1 MSADNTVEARAIQG
15 DEIRKKAAHIT
26 TVLRHR
32 HGDAAGAATTA
43 VDEFVAACN
52 ILPPG
57 QGQTAADLASA
68 LGRSTCRRLE
78 EAALRSFERQLRGR
92 TRPDGT
98 MPRVPRALAE
108 LQSAAKAWRLSP
120 LVLLAEFADAP
131 KSDNFW
137 RLLARLARSRCHG
150 SWPDVRERLQV
161 ARHRRRYDRL
171 ARRQGVSYIQPWAIP
186 DIMAV
191 LKQHEEESEE
201 DQDGE
206 EEHEEER
213 GQDQEH
219 GQEHDQVHQRAN
231 DNPITRTGRDDA
243 AAGHAAHRPTAL
255 SDTLDSTNIA
265 IPIPQRPDS
274 DGESGENGGSETG
287 DATLS
292 DTIYVSGS
300 EQTSVWRFAYGWWLP
315 TDVVHRLCSSFV
327 HIQPELFQFA
337 ASGAGVS
344 CPADETMDILSPRL
358 GRPDA
363 GTSTIIAPLRIKTS
377 NHWIL
382 ATLCPSE
389 NVVSV
394 YDPQPG
400 SRLSHTEIAAAL
412 DGALT
417 CEQIPAGGEALAVA
431 DCAFVMRSCPTLAN
445 SIDSGVAVIA
455 LSLYCLV
462 GRAMPTSMDNWLW
475 RRMLAFY
482 LTRLSPD
489 DAAQTT
495 KDIALATLFAQT
507 LSARNIHTPAD
518 TTSTNPADFAA
529 EPPPQRSDRDQGH
542 MDAERNLIDG
552 IQQQPFVG
560 RNILAQRNSVIEG
573 RAIWTAAARLASRA
587 EADARRKR
595 DDIASELQRVVDALF
610 HHNTQ
615 SDTRRH
621 TRHRDAKAAF
631 EVDGDTL
638 TMSVRRLETAVKTAE
653 ADMAGIAAVVN
664 GIRAVLDDLDT
675 LLPKQQNKR
684 GDGDDNENSDGEFR
698 PPRPFQTSTTPAKK
712 QYATRS
718 TGKCTTKTT
727 ETTNTSKLN
736 SAINTN
742 NTISPRRQC
751 EILPHCSQVCMLG
764 LRNGGALDRA
774 CQNVQLHPSIENGH
788 HKLTPVQFC
797 NRLRERLAHDMGE
810 DCEALDKFSKFG
822 AIGMLFR
829 LTLRSHGYCV
839 AAEGVQRVHAQ
850 RLQQEKDIYDHLQEQ

>member
-315 TDVVHRLCSSFV
+315 TDVVHRLS
-327 HIQPELFQFA
+327 
-337 ASGAGVS
+337 
-344 CPADETMDILSPRL
+344 
-358 GRPDA
+358 
-363 GTSTIIAPLRIKTS
+363 
-377 NHWIL
+377 
-382 ATLCPSE
+382 
-389 NVVSV
+389 
-394 YDPQPG
+394 
-400 SRLSHTEIAAAL
+400 
-412 DGALT
+412 
-417 CEQIPAGGEALAVA
+417 
-431 DCAFVMRSCPTLAN
+431 N

-675 LLPKQQNKR
+675 LLP
-684 GDGDDNENSDGEFR
+684 S
-698 PPRPFQTSTTPAKK
+698 
-712 QYATRS
+712 
-718 TGKCTTKTT
+718 
-727 ETTNTSKLN
+727 
-736 SAINTN
+736 
-742 NTISPRRQC
+742 
-751 EILPHCSQVCMLG
+751 
-764 LRNGGALDRA
+764 
-774 CQNVQLHPSIENGH
+774 
-788 HKLTPVQFC
+788 
-797 NRLRERLAHDMGE
+797 
-810 DCEALDKFSKFG
+810 
-822 AIGMLFR
+822 
-829 LTLRSHGYCV
+829 TLRQSRTGS
-839 AAEGVQRVHAQ
+839 
-850 RLQQEKDIYDHLQEQ
+850 LD